1 MVRVGESA
9 GGGPVRAGE
18 RIPPHSE
25 EAERAVL
32 GCVLQDAVRV
42 LDLCVQ
48 RQIQPDSF
56 YIQSHQTLFGVM
68 LELHNR
74 RRPVDFVTV
83 AERLREQGQLETVG
97 GEEELARLIDGTPTT
112 AHAEYYIQR
121 VYENHLVRSIINTAR
136 EVTEKCYQSDL
147 DADTLLGETESSF
160 FALSERRISAERSWP
175 ELIKNEMGEIDR
187 LLSEKKGITG
197 ISTGFEDI
205 DRILLGMQP
214 SDLIILAARP
224 SMGKTSL
231 ALNIA
236 ENVALGARRQEPRP
250 VAVFSLEM
258 SAESLVRRMICGH
271 ARVSAQSLSS
281 GRVGPQEHGQL
292 MSAADTLR
300 NAPIYVDDTMG
311 LEAMDLRAR
320 ARRLKRKYD
329 IQLIVVD
336 YLQLMNY
343 SKFAAEG
350 RQRETAA
357 ISQALKGM
365 AKELKIPVLV
375 LSQLSRAPE
384 TREKTAVPKLSD
396 LRDSGAIEQDADVVM
411 LLRRPSLYK
420 DDEHFEDKRLAIV
433 NIAKHRNGPTGEVR
447 LDFDGDYT
455 RFSNRIDGG
464 VDMAPSVNE

>member
-1 MVRVGESA
+1 
-9 GGGPVRAGE
+9 
-18 RIPPHSE
+18 
-25 EAERAVL
+25 
-32 GCVLQDAVRV
+32 
-42 LDLCVQ
+42 
-48 RQIQPDSF
+48 
-56 YIQSHQTLFGVM
+56 
-68 LELHNR
+68 
-74 RRPVDFVTV
+74 
-83 AERLREQGQLETVG
+83 
-97 GEEELARLIDGTPTT
+97 
-112 AHAEYYIQR
+112 
-121 VYENHLVRSIINTAR
+121 
-136 EVTEKCYQSDL
+136 
-147 DADTLLGETESSF
+147 
-160 FALSERRISAERSWP
+160 
-175 ELIKNEMGEIDR
+175 
-187 LLSEKKGITG
+187 
-197 ISTGFEDI
+197 
-205 DRILLGMQP
+205 
-214 SDLIILAARP
+214 
-224 SMGKTSL
+224 
-231 ALNIA
+231 
-236 ENVALGARRQEPRP
+236 
-250 VAVFSLEM
+250 
-258 SAESLVRRMICGH
+258 
-271 ARVSAQSLSS
+271 
-281 GRVGPQEHGQL
+281 

-336 YLQLMNY
+336 YLQMMNY
-343 SKFAAEG
+343 SKFSSPDS

-433 NIAKHRNGPTGEVR
+433 NIAKHRNGPTGEVK

-464 VDMAPSVNE
+464 VDAAIEE